1 MREGADFNKPCNLIG
16 SGSGR
21 NFFIQH
27 AHGGRNPSR
36 GCASLCDDLKRP
48 IKKNGRERE
57 EKNKLF
63 TSVLKLW
70 FSFVCILIDNDI
82 QIFQSRAAKVLT
94 SASYDIRST
103 DLIEALSYAGQ
114 ETAPC

>member
-1 MREGADFNKPCNLIG
+1 MLTA
-16 SGSGR
+16 
-21 NFFIQH
+21 
-27 AHGGRNPSR
+27 GGILAVVARA
-36 GCASLCDDLKRP
+36 CVMTLKDQLKRM
-48 IKKNGRERE
+48 GERE

-63 TSVLKLW
+63 TSVLKMW